1 MPHLSKEKHLL
12 RNVSILKTRKKWV
25 KTMNNFSDKVIYQ
38 IYLRSFKDSNGDGI
52 GDIRGIT
59 QQLDYLKE
67 LGVDYLWITPFFVS
81 PQNDNGYDVADY
93 RNIDP
98 IFGTMEDLE
107 ELIREG
113 KKRGMELMLDMVFNH
128 TSTSHEW
135 FQKALAGDEKYQN
148 YYIFKDGTPDKI
160 PTNWESKFGGPAWE
174 YVPHLK
180 KWYLHLFDVSQADLN
195 WENPE
200 VREELKNV
208 IRFWQ
213 KKGIGG
219 FRFDVVNLISKPEH
233 FEDDHIGDGR
243 RFYTDG
249 RHVHEFLKE
258 LTADTGLDQYV
269 TVGEMSSTTLD
280 NCIRYSNPQEKELSM
295 CFNFHHLKIDYKDGK
310 KWELME
316 PDLMRLK
323 ELFETWGTGM
333 QEGNGWNALFW
344 CNHDQPRIVSRL
356 GDEDRYWKES
366 AEMLAASVHLMRGTP
381 YIYQGEEIGMTNPH
395 FDDIRQYRDVESLNY
410 YRILLEQGKTSREAM
425 DILQARS
432 RDNGRTPVQWNAG
445 ENAGFT
451 TGTPWIGIDKN
462 YQTINAAA
470 QRNDP
475 DSILAF
481 YKRLIQLR
489 KEKKVI
495 AEGEIAFLEKENAN
509 VLAYR
514 RVLDGEELIVFNN
527 LTGHPAEVHLDEAWK
542 NYSILLT
549 NYEGEKSRTEEVLH
563 QTSGNTWTLRPYET
577 LTLEK

>member
-1 MPHLSKEKHLL
+1 ML

-451 TGTPWIGIDKN
+451 TGMPWIGIDKN

-549 NYEGEKSRTEEVLH
+549 NYEGEKSRTEEALH
-563 QTSGNTWTLRPYET
+563 QASGNTWTLRPYET

>member
-1 MPHLSKEKHLL
+1 ML